1 VCVTPGCSGAV
12 RTDGVGRAEGRWSAH
27 TGDTPPPRPSLVV
40 SAGVPVEPLDLVA
53 VALAGALGALV
64 TVLVTGSS
72 PVLVAPVALIVAA
85 VAYAMARGA
94 RDEAGNS
101 YAQHPEEHVTT
112 GH

>member
-1 VCVTPGCSGAV
+1 MSVGA
-12 RTDGVGRAEGRWSAH
+12 A
-27 TGDTPPPRPSLVV
+27 
-40 SAGVPVEPLDLVA
+40 VEPLELAA

-85 VAYAMARGA
+85 VAYAMTRGA
-94 RDEAGNS
+94 RPEAGNG